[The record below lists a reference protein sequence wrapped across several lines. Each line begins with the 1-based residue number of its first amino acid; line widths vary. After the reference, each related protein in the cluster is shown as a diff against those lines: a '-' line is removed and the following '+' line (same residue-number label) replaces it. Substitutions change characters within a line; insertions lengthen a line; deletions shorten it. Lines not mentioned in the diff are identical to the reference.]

1 MEIAKAIVKEIV
13 TEIVHVIIS
22 KHDHMMETMA
32 QLNKLVSEYKNKCDQ
47 ANNTIEQLKKEQA
60 KEVKQYMNRI
70 NSEVYTDIEI
80 IISMMPT
87 GLRNKISPELA
98 SSSLLI
104 LFSIAALSSV
114 EIFSELI
121 ISFAFIDLL
130 NIETP

>member
-1 MEIAKAIVKEIV
+1 
-13 TEIVHVIIS
+13 
-22 KHDHMMETMA
+22 MMETMA